1 MFWYVTVWDMTD
13 GLMASMGMCDE
24 QPYKNDIMQ
33 AYGSLVFSTLQDSVV
48 TLPFSLYATFVI
60 EEKYGFNK
68 TTAGTFV
75 CDMIKKLILSLVIMA
90 IIIPLLLWIIE
101 VSGPTLV
108 VNLAGTTIGL
118 VIVLSLLVP
127 TLIVPLFYTY
137 TDLDEGELK
146 TAILDEAKKT
156 DVSVAEIK
164 VIDGS
169 KRSSHSN
176 AFVSG
181 FWSFR
186 KVVIFDTLIEQQSK
200 EEICAVVNHELGHVV
215 YKHVIKNIFMSSVNL
230 IIMFLCFSFVLG
242 NKGIIESFGFHNVSN
257 YMFLLLF
264 MVLYTP
270 VSFISNFISMYFI
283 RRAEYQA
290 DAFAVK
296 HGHGVALKSGLINLF
311 KKNKGPL
318 VADSLYSA
326 LNHSH
331 PTLVERLHAIDSTM
345 K

>member
-1 MFWYVTVWDMTD
+1 MV
-13 GLMASMGMCDE
+13 G
-24 QPYKNDIMQ
+24 
-33 AYGSLVFSTLQDSVV
+33 
-48 TLPFSLYATFVI
+48 LPFELYGTFVI

-75 CDMIKKLILSLVIMA
+75 CDMIKKLILSMVLMA
-90 IIIPLLLWIIE
+90 VIIPLLLWIIE

-118 VIVLSLLVP
+118 VIMFSLLVP

-137 TDLDEGELK
+137 TDLDEGDLK

-186 KVVIFDTLIEQQSK
+186 KVVIFDTLIEQQS
-200 EEICAVVNHELGHVV
+200 
-215 YKHVIKNIFMSSVNL
+215 
-230 IIMFLCFSFVLG
+230 
-242 NKGIIESFGFHNVSN
+242 
-257 YMFLLLF
+257 
-264 MVLYTP
+264 
-270 VSFISNFISMYFI
+270 
-283 RRAEYQA
+283 
-290 DAFAVK
+290 
-296 HGHGVALKSGLINLF
+296 
-311 KKNKGPL
+311 
-318 VADSLYSA
+318 
-326 LNHSH
+326 
-331 PTLVERLHAIDSTM
+331 
-345 K
+345 